1 MIEDVFHCSS
11 SIPFTKT
18 CSGARKWVV
27 NLHKYMIIYGLKF
40 SKSDQVF
47 FIHVLYGLLTS
58 KHVDTV
64 TLDAFAKVS
73 LQWVLKF
80 HNVSSRFHVN
90 FG

>member
-1 MIEDVFHCSS
+1 
-11 SIPFTKT
+11 
-18 CSGARKWVV
+18 
-27 NLHKYMIIYGLKF
+27 MIIYGLKF

-73 LQWVLKF
+73 LQ
-80 HNVSSRFHVN
+80 
-90 FG
+90 